1 MIYAMIVKLTLKK
14 FHLMMSKIK
23 AFFSFEAKAEI
34 FGIVRILFFGIFA
47 YYYTSYNSINPQL
60 WAEMA
65 QSNFWEPQSF
75 FKLFTPELLFSIKP
89 IWFYHI
95 WILSTLMA
103 CVGLAFRFAAPI
115 SALSFVYL
123 VGLPI
128 NFGKIHHANHMPAV
142 IFCIFAFVGSAGAF
156 SMDQL
161 IKKIRKSSNSHNLS
175 NYGWFFAT
183 ALMYMSLVYCNSGVQ
198 KWWESGIKWGSN
210 EAMATIILT
219 RPTVTELGRWVS
231 NSDWLPAFFAWSTLI
246 IQTSSIF
253 MPVSRRLRY
262 LLIPSLFMMHV
273 GTFALLGAH
282 GAFVP
287 YNLCYIVFLPWLLP
301 QRLWRQDP
309 KLY

>member
-1 MIYAMIVKLTLKK
+1 MKIRLKP
-14 FHLMMSKIK
+14 
-23 AFFSFEAKAEI
+23 FFSLPAKPEV
-34 FGIVRILFFGIFA
+34 FGLVRIFFYSILT
-47 YYYTSYNSINPQL
+47 YYYSSLNSINPQRWGEL
-60 WAEMA
+60 TK
-65 QSNFWEPQSF
+65 SNFWEPQSF
-75 FKLFTPELLFSIKP
+75 FILLDRSFLESINP
-89 IWFYHI
+89 LWVYYLWFI
-95 WILSTLMA
+95 SSLMA
-103 CVGLAFRFAAPI
+103 LSGTFFRLAAPLC
-115 SALSFVYL
+115 ALCFLYL

-142 IFCIFAFVGSAGAF
+142 IFCIFSFVGSAGAY
-156 SMDQL
+156 SGDQFIAKL
-161 IKKIRKSSNSHNLS
+161 RKKHFTPNPKA
-175 NYGWFFAT
+175 YGWFFAT
-183 ALMYMSLVYCNSGVQ
+183 ALMYMSLVYFNSGVQ